1 LQGSHNVHNT
11 KHITAAATA
20 AYNIY
25 NIDVT
30 RLIDRRNN
38 PSRDLGGE
46 RKRKRRRRKKKQR
59 SGEGEEIYIQ
69 FAALATS

>member
-1 LQGSHNVHNT
+1 LQGSHNIHNT

-30 RLIDRRNN
+30 RFDWSKKQSFQRSGR
-38 PSRDLGGE
+38 GKE
-46 RKRKRRRRKKKQR
+46 RKKKTER
-59 SGEGEEIYIQ
+59 FGEGEEIYIQ

>member
-25 NIDVT
+25 NIDET

-38 PSRDLGGE
+38 PSRDLGGK
-46 RKRKRRRRKKKQR
+46 RKRKRKKKQR